1 LALALACGATHEQAA
16 QKAGVSPRTLYRR
29 LREAAFL
36 AQVREARTE
45 MERRTTG
52 LLTAAG
58 IVALKTLTGLQDAA
72 AAESV
77 RLGAARTILDL
88 GCKFRENLDVAE
100 RLKALEARLDGL
112 LADPEARDGADIGS

>member
-1 LALALACGATHEQAA
+1 M
-16 QKAGVSPRTLYRR
+16 AGVSPRTLYRR

-58 IVALKTLTGLQDAA
+58 IGALKTLTGLQDTAA
-72 AAESV
+72 SESV

-100 RLKALEARLDGL
+100 RLAALEARLDGL
-112 LADPEARDGADIGS
+112 LADPAARHGADIAS